1 MTQLAQPTARS
12 VQASVAPLGARRE
25 HTQTLH
31 CGIPMVNRG
40 FSNVGGYR
48 RLNRRARTDVSVPPR

>member
-25 HTQTLH
+25 HTRTLH
-31 CGIPMVNRG
+31 CGIPMVNQR
-40 FSNVGGYR
+40 FSNVGG
-48 RLNRRARTDVSVPPR
+48 